1 MSNGTFSSVTEQVT
15 ECLRQGIIEGRWRET
30 LPGRKTL
37 AAKLGCS
44 QGTVEE
50 ANVDI
55 SNEMLRMIQAQQAY
69 NGNARALQTGS
80 EMLRSAIETLMRG

>member
-1 MSNGTFSSVTEQVT
+1 MGDIK
-15 ECLRQGIIEGRWRET
+15 QG
-30 LPGRKTL
+30 
-37 AAKLGCS
+37 A
-44 QGTVEE
+44 VEE

-55 SNEMLRMIQAQQAY
+55 SAEMLRMIQAQQAY